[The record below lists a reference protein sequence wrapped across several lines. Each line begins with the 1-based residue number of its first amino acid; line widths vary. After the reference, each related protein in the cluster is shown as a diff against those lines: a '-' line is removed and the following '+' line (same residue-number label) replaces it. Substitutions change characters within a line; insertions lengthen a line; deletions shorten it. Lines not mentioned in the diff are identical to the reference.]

1 MTAITYEKAKA
12 TAQKYGNF
20 NAAYDYGD
28 AFVFTDKGDQSD
40 NTRMVAV
47 MKKNGK
53 VMPFTEYL
61 LMRQSSGSPQ
71 AIPF

>member
-1 MTAITYEKAKA
+1 MTAMTYEKAKA
-12 TAQKYGNF
+12 TAQQYGKF

-28 AFVFTDKGDQSD
+28 AFVFTDKSNQGD
-40 NTRMVAV
+40 NNRMVAV

-71 AIPF
+71 ALPF